1 MPLLAQ
7 ISAFTHRGRVRA
19 QNEDTIVA
27 GDWVSPPEMDAP
39 RVFRQPLSAP
49 LVCAV
54 ADGMGGHSAGE
65 VASRTAA
72 QALAA
77 AARELTSLE
86 RVRACLQQID
96 DGLNRMMA
104 KNAGLA
110 GMGTTIVGLVLAD
123 PLIWFNIGDSRLYR
137 LSDGGLVQMSVDDTP
152 VGPRTGLI
160 TQSLGG
166 GLLEA
171 PVPHVGEIPLTP
183 SARFLL
189 CSDGLTDMLDD
200 DDIAACLMLADT
212 DAVLELF
219 DLAMRAGGIDNLSI
233 VVGRVEEGD

>member
-1 MPLLAQ
+1 MPPIAQ

-19 QNEDTIVA
+19 QNEDTIVV

-72 QALAA
+72 QAVAGA
-77 AARELTSLE
+77 GTELSSAE
-86 RVRACLQQID
+86 HVRACLAGVD
-96 DGLNRMMA
+96 ATLNDMMIA
-104 KNAGLA
+104 NAALA

-123 PLIWFNIGDSRLYR
+123 PLIWFNVGDSRLYDCSGGR
-137 LSDGGLVQMSVDDTP
+137 LAQVSIDDTP
-152 VGPRTGLI
+152 PGPRSGLI

-166 GLLEA
+166 GLPEA
-171 PVPHVGEIPLTP
+171 PVPHVGAAPLTLP
-183 SARFLL
+183 ARFLL

-200 DDIAACLMLADT
+200 DDIANCLALPDT
-212 DAVLELF
+212 DAVLQLF
-219 DLAMRAGGIDNLSI
+219 DLAMRAGGMDNVS
-233 VVGRVEEGD
+233 VVLARVEED

>member
-1 MPLLAQ
+1 MPPIAQ

-19 QNEDTIVA
+19 QNEDTIVI
-27 GDWVSPPEMDAP
+27 GDWLSPPEMDAP
-39 RVFRQPLSAP
+39 LVFRRPLP

-77 AARELTSLE
+77 AGAELSGAPH
-86 RVRACLQQID
+86 VRACLLHID
-96 DGLNRMMA
+96 DTLNRMMTE
-104 KNAGLA
+104 NAALA
-110 GMGTTIVGLVLAD
+110 GMGTTIAGLVLGD
-123 PLIWFNIGDSRLYR
+123 PLVWFNIGDSRLYR
-137 LSDGGLVQMSVDDTP
+137 LSDGRLSQVSIDDTP
-152 VGPRTGLI
+152 AGPRSGLL

-166 GLLEA
+166 GLPA
-171 PVPHVGEIPLTP
+171 PPVPHVGEIALAPP
-183 SARFLL
+183 ARFLL

-200 DDIAACLMLADT
+200 DDIAACLMLDNDT

-219 DLAMRAGGIDNLSI
+219 EMAMSAGGMDNVSI
-233 VVGRVEEGD
+233 VVGRVEDGG